1 VALLSGKVAIVTGA
15 GRGIGYAIA
24 QRFAAEGAS
33 VLGTQRT
40 AAEGEAAFHRL
51 RAAGGDAMFVAA
63 DARVPDEVARVIDT
77 AVARHGRLDVLV
89 NNAGVGLLRT
99 VVETTDEE
107 YERVFD
113 TNVRSV
119 FLFCRYAIPHLQA
132 AGGGAVI
139 NVGSVA
145 SFVGFAMDAAYVAS
159 KGAVLALTRQMALD
173 YATSGVRVNAI
184 SPGFIETEMMRTFID
199 SHADPASVEAGIVG
213 LHPLGRIGRA
223 DEVAAAAL
231 FLASDEASFITG
243 ESIAVDG
250 GLLAR

>member
-1 VALLSGKVAIVTGA
+1 VTRLAGKVAIVTGA
-15 GRGIGYAIA
+15 GRGIGRAIA
-24 QRFAAEGAS
+24 QRFVSEGAS
-33 VLGTQRT
+33 VIGTQRT
-40 AAEGEAAFHRL
+40 EAEGEIAFDDL
-51 RAAGGDAMFVAA
+51 RAAGGEATFVAA
-63 DARVPDEVARVIDT
+63 DARVPGEVAKVVDT
-77 AVARHGRLDVLV
+77 AVARHGRLDILV
-89 NNAGVGLLRT
+89 NNAGIGLLRT
-99 VVETTDEE
+99 VVDTTDEE

-132 AGGGAVI
+132 AGGGVVI
-139 NVGSVA
+139 NIGSVA
-145 SFVGFAMDAAYVAS
+145 SFVGFEMDAAYVAS

-173 YATSGVRVNAI
+173 YATSGVRVNSI

-199 SHADPASVEAGIVG
+199 SHTDPARVEAGIVG
-213 LHPLGRIGRA
+213 LHPLGRIGRT
-223 DEVAAAAL
+223 DEVAAAAV